1 MKPPP
6 ADPDRFWAIIDET
19 VDEDED
25 IQMAALEKALG
36 KMTKAQLV
44 AFHADYR
51 RAHQAAYRHDLR
63 GAFYI
68 INGGCSD
75 DGFHYACDWLISRG
89 RPVYEAALAD
99 PESLATHLGADEDA
113 GFEEFGYVV
122 YKVFENKFEDDFPQ
136 IDMPHPG
143 DPEGEPWEEEDLPE
157 RFPKLTAWDAAR
169 NG

>member
-1 MKPPP
+1 MRPPS
-6 ADPDRFWAIIDET
+6 ADPDKFWAIIDET

-36 KMTKAQLV
+36 KMTKAQLE
-44 AFHADYR
+44 AFYADYR
-51 RAHQAAYRHDLR
+51 RAHQAAYRWDLW

-99 PESLATHLGADEDA
+99 PESLVVHLGDDADA

-122 YKVFENKFEDDFPQ
+122 YEVYESKYEEDFPQ
-136 IDMPHPG
+136 IDMPYPKEP
-143 DPEGEPWEEEDLPE
+143 DGEPWEEDDLPA
-157 RFPKLTAWDAAR
+157 RFPKLAAWNEAR
-169 NG
+169 DG